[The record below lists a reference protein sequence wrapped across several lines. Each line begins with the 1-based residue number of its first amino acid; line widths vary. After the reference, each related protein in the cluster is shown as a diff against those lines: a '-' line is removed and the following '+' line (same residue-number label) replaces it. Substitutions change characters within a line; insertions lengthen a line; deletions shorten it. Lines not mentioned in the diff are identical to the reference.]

1 MAKTKQDYYEVL
13 GISRTATAD
22 EMKKAYRKL
31 AMKHHPDRNPNDKAA
46 EAKFKEISEAYDVLR
61 DDQKRAAYDRFGHQ
75 AFENG
80 YTGGSH
86 PGATG
91 FGFDFSD
98 IIDEMF
104 AGMGG
109 GGRRGT
115 EVNLRGSDIRY
126 NAEIT
131 LEEAFHSTNPRIK
144 YTTSVACD
152 SCKGTGGEGGANP
165 IPCLTCQG
173 RGKIRIQQGFFTV
186 ERTCHHCQGLGQ
198 TIEKPCRACQ
208 GAGRVR
214 REKTLDVKIPAG
226 VEDGTRIRVT
236 GAGEAGIRGGET
248 GDLYVF
254 VSIRPHRF
262 FQRNG
267 ADIHCRIPIVMT
279 TAALGGE
286 IEVPTIDGMRTKLKI
301 PAGTQSGHQF
311 RLRGKGMVVFR
322 KPSARG
328 DMYVEVLVETPM
340 NLTKHQ
346 QELLKQ
352 FESDSKQE
360 STSPQSAGFF
370 TKMRDLFGD
379 FGTKG

>member
-1 MAKTKQDYYEVL
+1 MAKAKQDYYELL
-13 GISRTATAD
+13 GVSRSSTAD

-31 AMKHHPDRNPNDKAA
+31 AMQYHPDRNPNDKAA

-80 YTGGSH
+80 GGH
-86 PGATG
+86 PGPHPGGGG

-109 GGRRGT
+109 GRQSAQA
-115 EVNLRGSDIRY
+115 NLRGSDIRY

-131 LEEAFHSTNPRIK
+131 LEEAFHGTKPHIK
-144 YTTSVACD
+144 YMTPVPCD
-152 SCKGTGGEGGANP
+152 SCKGSGGDGGAAP
-165 IPCLTCQG
+165 KTCATCQG
-173 RGKIRIQQGFFTV
+173 RGKIRAQQGFFTI
-186 ERTCHHCQGLGQ
+186 ERSCYSCQGIGQ
-198 TIEKPCRACQ
+198 TIEKPCKSCQ
-208 GAGRVR
+208 GTGRVR
-214 REKTLDVKIPAG
+214 REKSLDVQIPAG
-226 VEDGTRIRVT
+226 VEDGTRIRVAA
-236 GAGEAGIRGGET
+236 AGEAGVRGGEP

-286 IEVPTIDGMRTKLKI
+286 IEVPTIDGARTKLKI

-311 RLRGKGMVVFR
+311 RLRGKGMNVFR
-322 KPSARG
+322 RSGARG
-328 DMYVEVLVETPM
+328 DMYVEALVETPM
-340 NLTKHQ
+340 NLTKRQ
-346 QELLKQ
+346 QELLKE
-352 FESDSKQE
+352 FELGSKQE

-370 TKMRDLFGD
+370 AKMLDFWGD
-379 FGTKG
+379 RKG